1 MQYDGSLK
9 DLGFGIGIT
18 AELIHAWAIF
28 KDIVAV
34 SFIGGGNR
42 SILRKPPNCRKSRFY
57 RCSFLMQ
64 YDGSLKDLGFGIG
77 ITAELIHA
85 WAIFK
90 DN

>member
-1 MQYDGSLK
+1 
-9 DLGFGIGIT
+9 
-18 AELIHAWAIF
+18 
-28 KDIVAV
+28 
-34 SFIGGGNR
+34 
-42 SILRKPPNCRKSRFY
+42 
-57 RCSFLMQ
+57 MQ